1 MESLSHLSDDE
12 LLFKFQSG
20 NHHAYEIIYN
30 RYWKLLYRH
39 ANAMLRN
46 EEEAKDVVQDVFTNL
61 WLKANASLINTP
73 LASFL
78 FCATRNNILN
88 RLKHLKVEARFNEH
102 IQHAFDHLT
111 ELPDSLIIEKELAKQ
126 IEEGTQVMPEKMRQI
141 FMMSR
146 TQHLTH
152 KEISEQLKISDK
164 TVKRQISNA
173 LNILRVKLELYKFL
187 IYLFL
192 IYIL

>member
-12 LLFKFQSG
+12 LLLEFQSG
-20 NHHAYEIIYN
+20 NHHSYEIIYN

-39 ANAMLRN
+39 ANAMLKN
-46 EEEAKDVVQDVFTNL
+46 EEEAKDVVQDIFAVL
-61 WLKANASLINTP
+61 WSKANSTAINTP
-73 LASFL
+73 LAAFL

-88 RLKHLKVEARFNEH
+88 RLKHLKVEARFNEY
-102 IQHAFDHLT
+102 IQHAFDHLS
-111 ELPDSLIIEKELAKQ
+111 ELPDSLIIEKELARQ
-126 IEEGTQVMPEKMRQI
+126 IEAGTLGMPAKMRQI